1 MISGRYLLL
10 LAALTSVIPALQPTN
25 LRAQTANV
33 DARSSPSPRRFPFK
47 RRKKRR

>member
-10 LAALTSVIPALQPTN
+10 LAALTALIATLQPAN

-33 DARSSPSPRRFPFK
+33 DARSAPSPRRVPFK

>member
-10 LAALTSVIPALQPTN
+10 LAALTALIATLQPAN
-25 LRAQTANV
+25 LRAQTAQCGCTE
-33 DARSSPSPRRFPFK
+33 SSLAATRLQ